1 MIRIVTDTASGIT
14 SEYARNYTIDVISL
28 YVVQDGNA
36 KLESEMDM
44 ATFHENLAEMINDI
58 PTSSQPTQENFETY
72 FEEAARAGDSVVGI
86 FLSSELSGAFGCA
99 FAAAKRV
106 KEKFPHFVCSLIDTQ
121 CACQAEMYSV
131 MEAVD
136 ARTEGAG
143 HKHVARAALEAVS
156 RSRIMFV
163 PDTLEFLIKGGR
175 LGKAAGALASK
186 LKISP
191 IITTI
196 NGKALAQEKIRK
208 FTKAIERMFEIY
220 KDDVIKHGLRYVDIA
235 ISGIENHH
243 LGSLKEK
250 IESFTHV
257 SPDVRL
263 VSPVIATHCGPALGI
278 SYLCIEAIENKC
290 DNIEKLLVEI

>member
-14 SEYARNYTIDVISL
+14 SKYARNNNVDVISL

-44 ATFHENLAEMINDI
+44 ASFHGNLADMIGNI
-58 PTSSQPTQENFETY
+58 PSSSQPSQENFQKY
-72 FEEAARAGDSVVGI
+72 FELCARAGDSVVGI
-86 FLSSELSGAFGCA
+86 FLSSELSGTFGCA
-99 FAAAKRV
+99 FSAAKYV

-163 PDTLEFLIKGGR
+163 PETLDFLIKGGR
-175 LGKAAGALASK
+175 LGKAAGAIASK

-208 FTKAIERMFEIY
+208 FTKAIERLFEIY
-220 KDDVIKHGLRYVDIA
+220 KRDVIEHGSRYVDIA
-235 ISGIENHH
+235 VSGIENHH

-250 IESFTHV
+250 IESFTNI
-257 SPDVRL
+257 SPHVRL
-263 VSPVIATHCGPALGI
+263 VSPVIATHSGPALGI
-278 SYLCIEAIENKC
+278 SYLCIESIENKC

>member
-1 MIRIVTDTASGIT
+1 MIRIVTDSASGIT
-14 SEYARNYTIDVISL
+14 SEYAVQNSVDIISL
-28 YVVQDGNA
+28 YVLRHGQA
-36 KLESEMDM
+36 TLETDMDM
-44 ATFHENLAEMINDI
+44 VAFHEKLAEVIDDI

-72 FEEAARAGDSVVGI
+72 FEESARAGDSVVGI
-86 FLSSELSGAFGCA
+86 FLSSELSGTFGCA

-131 MEAVD
+131 MEAVE
-136 ARTEGAG
+136 ARKEGAG

-163 PDTLEFLIKGGR
+163 PETLEFLVKGGR
-175 LGKAAGALASK
+175 LGRAAGALASK

-220 KDDVIKHGLRYVDIA
+220 KDDVINHGLRYVDIA
-235 ISGIENHH
+235 VSGVENAH
-243 LGSLKEK
+243 LSSFKEK
-250 IESFTHV
+250 VGNLASVT
-257 SPDVRL
+257 PQVRL
-263 VSPVIATHCGPALGI
+263 VSPVIATHAGPALGV
-278 SYLCIEAIENKC
+278 SYMCVDKIENKC
-290 DNIEKLLVEI
+290 ENVEELLVEI